1 MAPRRA
7 PGRVRWAVESLGR
20 AGCLDTLLR
29 MPPQPDRTGRPV
41 PPLLDGD
48 GPSFSFEFMPP
59 RTARGEEILWESVR
73 RVEQVQPRF
82 VSVTYGAGGSTRDR
96 TVRITGRIEQETT
109 LTTMAH
115 LTCVGSSVS
124 ELRQIVGEYAAV
136 GVTHVLALRGD
147 PPGGPREPWQAHPEG
162 LDHADQLVSLVR
174 SLGDFTVGV
183 AAFPDKHPESRDLR
197 ADAETLLRKAD
208 AGASFAIT
216 QMVTDVDAYLRLRDL
231 LDRLHCSM
239 PIVPGLLPVTAAGQ
253 LQRLTELNGQPLAG
267 DVLTRIEAVSG
278 DDAAVRREGIAICTE
293 HSERLLR
300 EGAPGIHFMTMNK
313 STATL
318 EVLQNLRQLSVV

>member
-1 MAPRRA
+1 MAA
-7 PGRVRWAVESLGR
+7 IVVVTILAAGLLGGTVSILTGAR
-20 AGCLDTLLR
+20 AGRSSMWGGMVVALVMLAGWTLG
-29 MPPQPDRTGRPV
+29 T
-41 PPLLDGD
+41 
-48 GPSFSFEFMPP
+48 
-59 RTARGEEILWESVR
+59 RG
-73 RVEQVQPRF
+73 
-82 VSVTYGAGGSTRDR
+82 RDR
-96 TVRITGRIEQETT
+96 KKLDLPLWHRLTEEQAATLKQYHQWSRTGRIEQETT

-300 EGAPGIHFMTMNK
+300 EGAPGIHFMTMNN